1 MSIHKSKG
9 LEFEVVIVPD
19 LQAPCGRNNFKLL
32 SWLERGLEHAGDG
45 DGITEFLVAPL
56 PSKGTESGKAKKWVD
71 RVYRQRESQE
81 TRRILYVAATRAREE
96 LHLFA
101 RPAYKVE
108 RDGSFTLPDPRNT
121 LLATAWPALKDEAR
135 QRFVDW
141 KNQPQE
147 AQITAIAASHA
158 NNVLVMPRP
167 GKPAV
172 VRRLPPD
179 YQPPDI
185 QIPASS
191 IGDSAAA
198 GLAGSQ
204 LYRRHEGGVLSRS
217 LGSAVHALLEE
228 LARLRVASDWPSS
241 RLALEPMRPRITSQL
256 RAAGVDQKQAA
267 KIAGQALDI
276 ALNATHDPHAQWI
289 LSAHAHAASEVR
301 WAGII
306 GGGLREVRVDRIFR
320 AASVPGA
327 QGDDCWWIID
337 YKTAHD
343 DRSDPAQVLAK
354 LRPLFASQLELY
366 GRVLRNLHGPGTVVR
381 AGLYYPRMQAFDW
394 WEL

>member
-1 MSIHKSKG
+1 M
-9 LEFEVVIVPD
+9 
-19 LQAPCGRNNFKLL
+19 
-32 SWLERGLEHAGDG
+32 
-45 DGITEFLVAPL
+45 
-56 PSKGTESGKAKKWVD
+56 
-71 RVYRQRESQE
+71 YRQRESQE

-108 RDGSFTLPDPRNT
+108 RDGSFTLPDPRST
-121 LLATAWPALKDEAR
+121 LLATAWPAIEDEIR
-135 QRFVDW
+135 QRFQDW

-147 AQITAIAASHA
+147 AEISAIAASPA

-167 GKPAV
+167 GKPAI

-179 YQPPDI
+179 YRPPDI
-185 QIPASS
+185 AIPASS
-191 IGDSAAA
+191 NGDSGAAV
-198 GLAGSQ
+198 LAGAQ

-228 LARLRVASDWPSS
+228 LARLHATSDWPSA

-267 KIAGQALDI
+267 KIAAQALDI
-276 ALNATHDPHAQWI
+276 AIHATHDPHAQWI
-289 LSAHAHAASEVR
+289 LSPHADAASEVR

-306 GGGLREVRVDRIFR
+306 AGGLREVRVDRIFR
-320 AASVPGA
+320 AASAPLADGN
-327 QGDDCWWIID
+327 DCWWIID

-343 DRSDPAQVLAK
+343 DRSDTAAALAK

-366 GRVLRNLHGPGTVVR
+366 GRVLRNLHGQGVAIR

>member
-1 MSIHKSKG
+1 
-9 LEFEVVIVPD
+9 
-19 LQAPCGRNNFKLL
+19 
-32 SWLERGLEHAGDG
+32 
-45 DGITEFLVAPL
+45 
-56 PSKGTESGKAKKWVD
+56 
-71 RVYRQRESQE
+71 
-81 TRRILYVAATRAREE
+81 
-96 LHLFA
+96 
-101 RPAYKVE
+101 
-108 RDGSFTLPDPRNT
+108 
-121 LLATAWPALKDEAR
+121 
-135 QRFVDW
+135 
-141 KNQPQE
+141 
-147 AQITAIAASHA
+147 AASHA

-191 IGDSAAA
+191 NGDSAAA
-198 GLAGSQ
+198 AWAGSQ

-228 LARLRVASDWPSS
+228 LARLRVASDWPSA

-267 KIAGQALDI
+267 KIAGQALEI

-320 AASVPGA
+320 AASVPRA
-327 QGDDCWWIID
+327 HGDDCWWIID

-366 GRVLRNLHGPGTVVR
+366 AKVLRNLHGPGTAVR